1 MTTAEKTE
9 HFSALYDHY
18 IHPMFNFG
26 LRFTSDRELIK
37 DCIHDVFV
45 KVYQKDDEQIRNAS
59 SYLFIALRNKILD
72 EFRRKVFVSET
83 PLEDCQ
89 MNRSVA
95 DTETLYLHQEAEEL
109 KQNKVARLMD
119 TLTRRQKEVFRL
131 YYLEERKYEDICET
145 MDMNY
150 HSVRNLVYR
159 GMLRLREAASM

>member
-89 MNRSVA
+89 MSRSVV
-95 DTETLYLHQEAEEL
+95 DTETLYLHQEAEEI
-109 KQNKVARLMD
+109 KRDQVARLMD

>member
-1 MTTAEKTE
+1 
-9 HFSALYDHY
+9 
-18 IHPMFNFG
+18 MFNFG
-26 LRFTSDRELIK
+26 LRFTTDRELIK

-72 EFRRKVFVSET
+72 EFRRKIFLTET

-89 MNRSVA
+89 LSRSVT
-95 DTETLYLHQEAEEL
+95 DTETIYLHNEAEAIRQ
-109 KQNKVARLMD
+109 KKVSVLMD
-119 TLTRRQKEVFRL
+119 SLTRRQKEVFKL

-159 GMLRLREAASM
+159 GMLRLREASLV

>member
-1 MTTAEKTE
+1 MNTVEKNE
-9 HFSALYDHY
+9 HFSALYDQY
-18 IHPMFNFG
+18 IQPMFNFG
-26 LRFTSDRELIK
+26 LRFTTDRELIK

-72 EFRRKVFVSET
+72 EFRRKIFLTET

-89 MNRSVA
+89 LSRSVT
-95 DTETLYLHQEAEEL
+95 DTETIYLHNEAEAIRQ
-109 KQNKVARLMD
+109 KKVSVLMD
-119 TLTRRQKEVFRL
+119 SLTRRQKEVFKL

-159 GMLRLREAASM
+159 GMLRLREASLV